1 MVPGGRLAGLASK
14 AKQAAC
20 PKAMNDL
27 HVYLIDAA
35 MFPIHAYMF
44 TCIA

>member
-1 MVPGGRLAGLASK
+1 MVPGVRLAGLASK

-27 HVYLIDAA
+27 DVQLIDV
-35 MFPIHAYMF
+35 PIHAYMF